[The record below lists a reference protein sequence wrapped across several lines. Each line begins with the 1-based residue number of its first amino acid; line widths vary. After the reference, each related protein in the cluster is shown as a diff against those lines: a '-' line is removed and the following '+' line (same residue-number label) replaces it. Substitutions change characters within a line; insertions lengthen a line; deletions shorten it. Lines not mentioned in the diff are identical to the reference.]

1 MDEALGEIGSQN
13 GSQNEK
19 GSGKEPHELQESGTI
34 LVSRIF
40 TSWNQHDGWLRQA
53 ERLPVVA

>member
-34 LVSRIF
+34 LVSLNF
-40 TSWNQHDGWLRQA
+40 TSWNQIGEWLRRVEA
-53 ERLPVVA
+53 LRYAA